1 MENKWEYDYSN
12 LYGSPS
18 AGTGLTP
25 PPTEPGPAFTAPQPP
40 QEMKPAKKHKG
51 RVKKVLGSA
60 LALVLVAAVGF
71 GGGWAG
77 YLVASSNAQANNALL
92 PGSNTGASQSDPST
106 TVLPSGS
113 ADGDSLSMKDVSA
126 MVQPSVVVITT
137 EKVTT
142 GGLWGQ
148 YVESGAGSGVVMSND
163 GYIITNNHVVEG
175 ATNVLV
181 TTSDGTEY
189 TGTVVG
195 SDSQSD
201 IAVVKVDASGLK
213 PAVMGDSDS
222 LAVGEEVLAV
232 GNPLGNLGGTVTNG
246 IISALNRTI
255 NVEGRTMTLIQTN
268 AAVSPGNS
276 GGGLFNMA
284 GQLVGIVNAK
294 SNGENAEGLGFAI
307 PVNTA
312 RQVAQELVENG
323 YVTGRPAL
331 GVTVISGEQAA
342 QYFGGTGVYIVSITE
357 GGAAETAG
365 LKSGDRIVSVDGQ
378 LVESTTDLT
387 NILSEHTVGDT
398 VELQISRNRQLY
410 TVQVTLGEK
419 TE

>member
-1 MENKWEYDYSN
+1 MVAQS
-12 LYGSPS
+12 G
-18 AGTGLTP
+18 
-25 PPTEPGPAFTAPQPP
+25 
-40 QEMKPAKKHKG
+40 
-51 RVKKVLGSA
+51 VLG
-60 LALVLVAAVGF
+60 
-71 GGGWAG
+71 
-77 YLVASSNAQANNALL
+77 Q
-92 PGSNTGASQSDPST
+92 
-106 TVLPSGS
+106 
-113 ADGDSLSMKDVSA
+113 GD
-126 MVQPSVVVITT
+126 
-137 EKVTT
+137 
-142 GGLWGQ
+142 
-148 YVESGAGSGVVMSND
+148 
-163 GYIITNNHVVEG
+163 
-175 ATNVLV
+175 
-181 TTSDGTEY
+181 
-189 TGTVVG
+189 
-195 SDSQSD
+195 
-201 IAVVKVDASGLK
+201 
-213 PAVMGDSDS
+213 
-222 LAVGEEVLAV
+222 EV
-232 GNPLGNLGGTVTNG
+232 P
-246 IISALNRTI
+246 
-255 NVEGRTMTLIQTN
+255 
-268 AAVSPGNS
+268 
-276 GGGLFNMA
+276 